1 MSVVL
6 DASAAID
13 YLLGFGAFERIA
25 ERISARAET
34 LHTPQL
40 LDLEIAQALRRLVS
54 RRTITAS
61 RAQDALDDYAGLR
74 IRRYPHGWMLPRIW
88 QLRENVTAFDAAY
101 ITLSEALDAP
111 LLTADGA
118 LARSSGHA
126 AVIELHR

>member
-1 MSVVL
+1 MSLVL
-6 DASAAID
+6 DASAAVD

-25 ERISARAET
+25 ERIAARSET
-34 LHTPQL
+34 LHAPHV
-40 LDLEIAQALRRLVS
+40 LELEVAQALRRLTS
-54 RRTITAS
+54 RGTITAS
-61 RAQDALDDYAGLR
+61 RAQDALEDYAGLR

-88 QLRENVTAFDAAY
+88 QLRDNVTSFDAAY

-111 LLTADGA
+111 LLTADAA